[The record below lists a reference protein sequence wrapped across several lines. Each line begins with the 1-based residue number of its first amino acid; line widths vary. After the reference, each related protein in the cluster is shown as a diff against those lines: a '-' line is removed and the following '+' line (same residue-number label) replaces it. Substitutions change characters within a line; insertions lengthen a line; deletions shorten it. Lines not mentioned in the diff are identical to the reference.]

1 MKRELMAFLG
11 IVVLVVIIMTVVHFM
26 QVPPREFVYQ
36 LF

>member
-1 MKRELMAFLG
+1 MKRDLIVFLG
-11 IVVLVVIIMTVVHFM
+11 IVVLVFIIMTVLHFS